1 MLAPYAVTAAV
12 ANGSAVVNCA
22 GAALLVNAYPGD
34 TFHHPNGTSWPIAAV
49 NSNTQITL
57 ALPFAGADATVTGC
71 ITRRSDA
78 WASTAQVNLKH
89 SQLLEAFRRGY
100 TLTSATNLAISAGA
114 KAFVT
119 EQGGLPLLDGVRLR
133 ATSRANPTTHW
144 MDGICSVAGDTITMT
159 VIAGE
164 FAGAGSRA
172 DWNINLVGAR
182 GPIGAAVEVP
192 GATGVNNLALW
203 DALNGGKLKDGGSF
217 DAAFDALFGGRLD
230 AAFTPKFNAAL
241 LASNPVRDF
250 AVNLFADS
258 GRFAGNAVA
267 TEVVSTFTFPNYISL
282 YNGASAA
289 SEGKFIANNND
300 YGGAGGALPANI
312 KSLIDK
318 VKDASYRRYGVEFF
332 AARITAGSGTATS
345 TVYSGTTYYYS
356 AFLTFGPRPPKMTF
370 RVHIRA
376 IDAPILFNGYAG
388 LTVYKD
394 GVEQGAQFLIA
405 PADGWVTLLCFD
417 SLSPRTSV
425 DYNPMPL
432 RIYCSTSGHKYLLA
446 CPALMGGLTNVDN
459 NTLVVPGVN
468 RWLV

>member
-57 ALPFAGADATVTGC
+57 ALPFAGANATVTGC

-89 SQLLEAFRRGY
+89 SRLLEAFRRGY

-182 GPIGAAVEVP
+182 GPIGAAVTVP
-192 GATGVNNLALW
+192 GVTAVDNIAGWNAL
-203 DALNGGKLKDGGSF
+203 DGGALKDLGSF
-217 DAAFDALFGGRLD
+217 DSL
-230 AAFTPKFNAAL
+230 L
-241 LASNPVRDF
+241 LARNPVRDF
-250 AVNLFADS
+250 AINLFADS
-258 GRFAGNAVA
+258 GRFAGNSVNTEYA
-267 TEVVSTFTFPNYISL
+267 TTFAFPPYISL
-282 YNGASAA
+282 YNGAAA
-289 SEGKFIANNND
+289 AAYGKFITNNND
-300 YGGAGGALPANI
+300 YGGAAGALAAEV
-312 KSLIDK
+312 KTLIDK
-318 VKDASYRRYGVEFF
+318 VKNPSYRRYGVEFF
-332 AARITAGSGTATS
+332 VAQVTAGSGTAS
-345 TVYSGTTYYYS
+345 APVVDGGTTFYFS
-356 AFLTFGPRPPKMTF
+356 SFLTFGPRPPNLTF
-370 RVHIRA
+370 RVHMRA
-376 IDAPILFNGYAG
+376 LDAPILFNPYAG
-388 LTVYKD
+388 LVVYKD
-394 GVEQGAQFLIA
+394 GVLQGSQFRIS
-405 PADGWVTLLCFD
+405 PADGWVTLLCLD
-417 SLSPRTSV
+417 SLDPRSSV
-425 DYNPMPL
+425 DYNPTPL
-432 RIYCSTSGHKYLLA
+432 RIFCSASGHKYLLA
-446 CPALMGGLTNVDN
+446 CPALMGGLTTVDN
-459 NTLVVPGVN
+459 NVLVVPGVN